1 MKRVFI
7 TAIALLLS
15 LDAFALGPWSPGK
28 KAVEGYGHISVSTGT
43 NYSAGASFIWGK
55 QHTKGFFLGAGAG
68 LRYVHSVHEMEDL
81 EDGSRILYY
90 GDEGV
95 VPVFVRARFGRV
107 LTDRFRP
114 FLTVDIGG
122 AINLSQDGNT
132 KPAVVE
138 IVPKPGNTKGFFFE
152 PQIGLDLSENFYLT
166 LGVDIYH
173 FLSRSIINVGDVIG
187 TIRDPQRKA
196 KEIMASGLSL
206 HLGYSF

>member
-1 MKRVFI
+1 MRRVFI
-7 TAIALLLS
+7 AAVALLLS

-132 KPAVVE
+132 K
-138 IVPKPGNTKGFFFE
+138 GFFFE

>member
-7 TAIALLLS
+7 AAMALLLS

-28 KAVEGYGHISVSTGT
+28 KAVEGFGHISVSTGT

-132 KPAVVE
+132 K
-138 IVPKPGNTKGFFFE
+138 GFFFE

-196 KEIMASGLSL
+196 REIMASGLSL

>member
-1 MKRVFI
+1 MRRVFI
-7 TAIALLLS
+7 AAVALLLS

-122 AINLSQDGNT
+122 AINLSQDGT
-132 KPAVVE
+132 
-138 IVPKPGNTKGFFFE
+138 TKGFFFE

>member
-132 KPAVVE
+132 K
-138 IVPKPGNTKGFFFE
+138 GFFFE

>member
-7 TAIALLLS
+7 AALALLLS

-28 KAVEGYGHISVSTGT
+28 KAVEGYGHVSVSTGT
-43 NYSAGASFIWGK
+43 NYSAGAAFIWGK

-81 EDGSRILYY
+81 GDGSRILYY

-107 LTDRFRP
+107 LTERFRP

-132 KPAVVE
+132 K
-138 IVPKPGNTKGFFFE
+138 GFFFE
-152 PQIGLDLSENFYLT
+152 PQIGLDFTENFYVT

-187 TIRDPQRKA
+187 TIQDPQRKA
-196 KEIMASGLSL
+196 REIMASGLSL

>member
-7 TAIALLLS
+7 AALALLLS

-28 KAVEGYGHISVSTGT
+28 KAVEGYGHVSVSTGT
-43 NYSAGASFIWGK
+43 NYSAGAAFIWGK

-81 EDGSRILYY
+81 GDGSRILYY

-107 LTDRFRP
+107 LTERFRP

-132 KPAVVE
+132 K
-138 IVPKPGNTKGFFFE
+138 GFFFE
-152 PQIGLDLSENFYLT
+152 PQIGLDFTENFYVT

-196 KEIMASGLSL
+196 REIMASGLSL
-206 HLGYSF
+206 HVGYSF

>member
-1 MKRVFI
+1 MKRIIAAIFI
-7 TAIALLLS
+7 SSLLGIN
-15 LDAFALGPWSPGK
+15 AFALGPWSPGK
-28 KAVEGYGHISVSTGT
+28 KAVEGYGHISMSTGT

-68 LRYVHSVHEMEDL
+68 MRYIHSVHEMEDL
-81 EDGSRILYY
+81 GDGSRILYY

-95 VPVFVRARFGRV
+95 IPVFVRARFGRV
-107 LTDRFRP
+107 RTEKIRP

-132 KPAVVE
+132 K
-138 IVPKPGNTKGFFFE
+138 GFFFE
-152 PQIGLDLSENFYLT
+152 PQIGLDLSENIYLT

-187 TIRDPQRKA
+187 TIQDPQRKA
-196 KEIMASGLSL
+196 REIMASGLSL

>member
-7 TAIALLLS
+7 AAMALLLS

-28 KAVEGYGHISVSTGT
+28 KAVEGFGHISVSTGT

-81 EDGSRILYY
+81 EDGARILYY

-132 KPAVVE
+132 K
-138 IVPKPGNTKGFFFE
+138 GFFFE
-152 PQIGLDLSENFYLT
+152 PQIGLDLSESFYLT

-196 KEIMASGLSL
+196 REIMASGLSL
-206 HLGYSF
+206 HVGYSF

>member
-7 TAIALLLS
+7 AALALLLS

-28 KAVEGYGHISVSTGT
+28 KAVEGYGHVSVSTGT
-43 NYSAGASFIWGK
+43 NYSAGAAFIWGK

-81 EDGSRILYY
+81 GDGSRILYY

-107 LTDRFRP
+107 LTERFRP

-122 AINLSQDGNT
+122 AINLSQDGN
-132 KPAVVE
+132 P
-138 IVPKPGNTKGFFFE
+138 KGFFFE
-152 PQIGLDLSENFYLT
+152 PQIGLDFTENFYVT

-196 KEIMASGLSL
+196 REIMASGLSL
-206 HLGYSF
+206 HVGYSF

>member
-15 LDAFALGPWSPGK
+15 LDAFALGPWSPARK
-28 KAVEGYGHISVSTGT
+28 SVEGYGHISVSTGT
-43 NYSAGASFIWGK
+43 NYSAGAAFIWGK

-132 KPAVVE
+132 K
-138 IVPKPGNTKGFFFE
+138 GFFFE

>member
-1 MKRVFI
+1 M
-7 TAIALLLS
+7 ALLLS

-28 KAVEGYGHISVSTGT
+28 KAVEGFGHISVSTGT

-81 EDGSRILYY
+81 EDGARILYY

-122 AINLSQDGNT
+122 AINLSQD
-132 KPAVVE
+132 
-138 IVPKPGNTKGFFFE
+138 GNTKGFFFE

>member
-7 TAIALLLS
+7 AALALLLS
-15 LDAFALGPWSPGK
+15 LDAFALGPWSPARK
-28 KAVEGYGHISVSTGT
+28 SVEGYGHVSVSTGT
-43 NYSAGASFIWGK
+43 NYSAGAAFIWGK

-81 EDGSRILYY
+81 GDGERILYY
-90 GDEGV
+90 GDEGI

-132 KPAVVE
+132 K
-138 IVPKPGNTKGFFFE
+138 GFFFE
-152 PQIGLDLSENFYLT
+152 PQIGLDFTENFYVT

-187 TIRDPQRKA
+187 TIQDPQRKA
-196 KEIMASGLSL
+196 REIMASGLSL